1 MSARKELAK
10 GIAQIVKGTRG
21 SAVKASGPTKAENIM
36 KLVDKGNKD
45 KAIAEYGKQA
55 VAQAVRRAT
64 AKAEKEKA
72 KKIAERPKVQSMSS
86 VKRNKMSKQ
95 EKATAAYKR
104 IEKANSKAAIV
115 NSVDD
120 FIKAGGKIQTVPANK
135 AKVYREEMEA
145 ELKGQTARSRRERIK
160 EATDKKKQRK
170 ARKLTQGRES
180 DEAFESRMSR
190 EARAGGVEDV
200 GRKRSQRG
208 SASDPLYDYERG
220 QAADFLRGKDKPFMD
235 EYERMTSFKKG
246 GKISKPKGCGA
257 ATRGYGKA
265 MKGGK

>member
-10 GIAQIVKGTRG
+10 GIAQVVKGTRG

-86 VKRNKMSKQ
+86 FKRNKMSKQ

-160 EATDKKKQRK
+160 QATDKKKQRK

-208 SASDPLYDYERG
+208 SAPDPMYDYERG

-235 EYERMTSFKKG
+235 EYERMMSFKKG